1 MNTTNY
7 FSRVLGAFLLCV
19 GMVLTSCEETNPIDD
34 NKTEQGGNENNGNET
49 PEPEPLVTA
58 SVQNITYKDVEVTG
72 KLNVSASD
80 LPFCQVVVYYSNE
93 ESFNVNAAEKV
104 SVTTFD
110 NDQKFTVTLSDLSED
125 TEYNFCLYV
134 KTKSEEF
141 YTDINSFTTSL
152 HQYSIQANINMPSAT
167 DLSENGTANCYV
179 ISESGTY
186 KFKTVKG
193 NSSTV
198 VGDVASCSILWET
211 FGTNIT
217 PELNELIAAICY
229 KDGYI
234 AFETGSVFKEGNAV
248 IAARDANRNVLWS
261 WHIWLT
267 DQPAEHV
274 YYNNA
279 GTMMDRN
286 LGATSAT
293 PGDVGAL
300 GLLYQWGRKDPF
312 LGFSS
317 VHKDSQREIAVS
329 TITWPDPATIDP
341 WEPAETDAIYGTIE
355 YSIANPTT
363 FIRRNCAI
371 NASNDWYYTANPT
384 DNTRWTTHEFNKSIY
399 DPCPVGWRIPDGG
412 ENGVWAKALSKT
424 YIPSGYDESNNGY
437 NQTSKL
443 GDDKIWFPGTSYR
456 QYHGMNNPDWVT
468 YSDAR
473 IWSATPC
480 GDHAYCFYLFDES
493 SSTINPN
500 SYGGRGYGYSVRCVK
515 E

>member
-1 MNTTNY
+1 
-7 FSRVLGAFLLCV
+7 
-19 GMVLTSCEETNPIDD
+19 
-34 NKTEQGGNENNGNET
+34 
-49 PEPEPLVTA
+49 
-58 SVQNITYKDVEVTG
+58 
-72 KLNVSASD
+72 
-80 LPFCQVVVYYSNE
+80 
-93 ESFNVNAAEKV
+93 
-104 SVTTFD
+104 
-110 NDQKFTVTLSDLSED
+110 
-125 TEYNFCLYV
+125 
-134 KTKSEEF
+134 
-141 YTDINSFTTSL
+141 
-152 HQYSIQANINMPSAT
+152 MPSAT

-317 VHKDSQREIAVS
+317 VHKDSQQEIAAS

-363 FIRRNCAI
+363 FIRRNSAT
-371 NASNDWYYTANPT
+371 NESNDWYYTANPT
-384 DNTRWTTHEFNKSIY
+384 DNTRWTTREFNKSIY
-399 DPCPVGWRIPDGG
+399 DPCPYGWMVPAKNAYRNSDWWNNMLSSGSGVMTVGVGATCKDSNGNETNYPFSGRWRRTTADTHIAHAGTHCYLWTST
-412 ENGVWAKALSKT
+412 ES
-424 YIPSGYDESNNGY
+424 SGLNKDYKGTWHIRVRNNNGSLSRGEET
-437 NQTSKL
+437 NQPRRW
-443 GDDKIWFPGTSYR
+443 GA
-456 QYHGMNNPDWVT
+456 N
-468 YSDAR
+468 
-473 IWSATPC
+473 
-480 GDHAYCFYLFDES
+480 
-493 SSTINPN
+493 
-500 SYGGRGYGYSVRCVK
+500 VRCVK
-515 E
+515 IN